1 MCFYTTKI
9 LYSTMTERKCCK
21 PFSRGTTLLL
31 VWSALIGF
39 SFWNVRVNVILLLP
53 FPNQELN
60 SFLSKAYTALLAL
73 LPVTGW
79 ISDSLLGRYRAITIG
94 SFLLAVAYLV
104 ILISFVMLQ
113 FDWTIPAFV
122 VMCISL
128 PAAAIGGGTFF
139 ISSLPFVIDQMIGAS
154 ADDII
159 AAIQWYCWAF
169 AFGITAQY
177 LPICFSIVTQQQNIL
192 LLYLSLGC
200 LSLSVVFIIDHLCH
214 KWLDVH
220 YKKSNPLKVI
230 FKVLNYARKTKYP
243 ERRSAFTYI
252 DEEEPSR
259 LDYGKHKF
267 GGPFTE
273 EEVEDVKTILRLLRL
288 FLSTLG
294 ALIAIDLGFINYFQ
308 THIIL
313 TTNELQYCIE
323 RLQNFIQFLSIVVLI
338 PAYRFIMFPLLHNY
352 IPSLMKRAGTGFVLC
367 FIGTLLDLTLDTI
380 GHLHSNNTHCMFD
393 TYSGSANTLPI
404 PLYWLLL
411 SDIVFGIGAAI
422 AIVTIIEFVLA
433 QSPIVSRVRSSRV
446 PIKQRTNPVPAL
458 FIKLGM

>member
-1 MCFYTTKI
+1 
-9 LYSTMTERKCCK
+9 MTERKCCK

-39 SFWNVRVNVILLLP
+39 ASWSVKVNMILLLP

-60 SFLSKAYTALLAL
+60 SYLSKAYIALLVL
-73 LPVTGW
+73 LPVAGW

-169 AFGITAQY
+169 AFGLAAQY
-177 LPICFSIVTQQQNIL
+177 LPICLSIVTQQQNIL

-200 LSLSVVFIIDHLCH
+200 LSLSVVFITDCLCH

-273 EEVEDVKTILRLLRL
+273 EAVEDVKTVFRLLPL

-294 ALIAIDLGFINYFQ
+294 ALVANDLGYNDYFQ
-308 THIIL
+308 GHVISTAD
-313 TTNELQYCIE
+313 ELVDCVR
-323 RLQNFIQFLSIVVLI
+323 RLQKLVLYLSAVFLI
-338 PAYRFIMFPLLHNY
+338 PAYRFIVIPQLHNY
-352 IPSLMKRAGTGFVLC
+352 IPSLMKRAGTGFVLV

-380 GHLHSNNTHCMFD
+380 GHLHSNNTHCMFNG
-393 TYSGSANTLPI
+393 TVNTLPI
-404 PLYWLLL
+404 PLYWLLV
-411 SDIVFGIGAAI
+411 SDIVFGIGADNLI
-422 AIVTIIEFVLA
+422 TWN
-433 QSPIVSRVRSSRV
+433 S
-446 PIKQRTNPVPAL
+446 
-458 FIKLGM
+458 